1 MLQHE
6 AAGSVMGLHAEPM
19 SEEEIAL
26 LEEEMLPA
34 IGRFIERAEAIWEAR
49 ERLRAQQARL
59 QPEVA

>member
-6 AAGSVMGLHAEPM
+6 DAGSDLGLHAERM
-19 SEEEIAL
+19 SEEDLLL
-26 LEEEMLPA
+26 LEEEVLPA

-49 ERLRAQQARL
+49 QQLRAQQAQL